1 MKYDRKIT
9 ISVGNSRKSLNW
21 IRTETTV
28 SALYER
34 LKTATRSTETL
45 AEYMRMPKPQQDE
58 LKDVAGGFVGGTLNG
73 PRRLQKN
80 VVERD
85 LLTGDFDNIPAYG
98 LDSIIDKLN
107 GMNHNYCLY
116 TTRKHA
122 PNKPRAR
129 IIMPTDRPMKAEEY
143 EPCARKLAELIGI
156 GMADPTTFESHRL
169 MYYPTLCA
177 DSEYVYK
184 TLDAPFISVDWLLS
198 QYKNWHDMTEWPVVP
213 GSEPN
218 LARMAVKQGDPTAK
232 EGVVGAFCRV
242 FDVFRAINE
251 LLPGIYEQ
259 TDTDPNRYTY
269 TGGSTAGGA
278 VIYEDGKFLY
288 SHHATDPCSGK
299 LVNAFDLVRLHMFGD
314 KDDNAQ
320 PDTPN
325 NKLPSY
331 KAMLEYA
338 NGNDEVAMEI
348 IKSRQQQAAR
358 EFTPP
363 DDDPQSVSPVDEN
376 WMLRLKRNT
385 KTGEVKNTIDN
396 ALLILENDPRIR
408 GKVGYNAFSGYNE
421 VRSPLPWSLPDEKQ
435 RMWADTDSDYLYWW
449 METEYGLVGR
459 GNIDSALNACFVK
472 WTFDPVQSYIKGL
485 KWDGKPRLDT
495 LFIDYLGA
503 EDTSY
508 TRTVTRKIMTAA
520 IARAMKPGI
529 KFDNMLILC
538 GNQGVG
544 KSSIMQVMAGAL
556 PIDGLFNNSI
566 QTFEGKDAL
575 EMLRGAWLV
584 VIDELQAFNRSE
596 ISTIKQYLSK
606 TSDIYRAA
614 YARNSKEYQRRCVFF
629 GTTNEYD
636 VLKDLTGNRRFW
648 PVDTLKQAPTKRL
661 FIDLPAER
669 DQIWAEARMRWM
681 MGEKLYLTD
690 EQVKVAMQMQE
701 EHREKDPLQGQIEE
715 FISRKI
721 PANWRNMTASE
732 KRGYWLSDVKVGNDS
747 DLVNRQT
754 ICAAEI
760 MYELMGISLET
771 NDTRLSRR
779 INGILMNLGCER
791 MTGNYYVGKGYGKQ
805 RGFRVMRKD

>member
-1 MKYDRKIT
+1 MNNDRKIT
-9 ISVGNSRKSLNW
+9 VSIGNSRKSMNW
-21 IRTETTV
+21 VKTETTV
-28 SALYER
+28 SAFYER
-34 LKTATRSTETL
+34 LRTPVRSTETL
-45 AEYMRMPKPQQDE
+45 AEYVRMAKPKQDD
-58 LKDVAGGFVGGTLNG
+58 LKDVAGGYVGGVLKG
-73 PRRLQKN
+73 PQRKANN
-80 VVERD
+80 VLSRD
-85 LLTGDFDNIPAYG
+85 LITLDFDNVPANKTDDIIKT
-98 LDSIIDKLN
+98 LDDMGYS
-107 GMNHNYCLY
+107 YCIY
-116 TTRKHA
+116 STRKHA
-122 PNKPRAR
+122 PNAPRLR
-129 IIMPTDRPMKAEEY
+129 VVMPTDRTMTPDEY
-143 EPCARKLAELIGI
+143 EPCARRIAANIGI
-156 GMADPTTFESHRL
+156 AMADPTTFEINRL
-169 MYYPTLCA
+169 MYFATACA

-184 TLDAPFISVDWLLS
+184 AVDAPFVSVEKLLGS
-198 QYKNWHDMTEWPVVP
+198 YPDWHDITQWPQVP
-213 GSEPN
+213 GSFSYAK
-218 LARMAVKQGDPTAK
+218 LAVKQGDPTAK

-242 FDVFRAINE
+242 YDVFRAINE

-669 DQIWAEARMRWM
+669 DQIWAEARVRWM

-690 EQVKVAMQMQE
+690 EQAEAATRMQE

-715 FISRKI
+715 FINRKI

-732 KRGYWLSDVKVGNDS
+732 KRGYWLSDLKVGNDS

-779 INGILMNLGCER
+779 INAILTKLGFSR
-791 MTGNYYVGKGYGKQ
+791 IATPYNAGKGYGNQ
-805 RGFRVMRKD
+805 RGFLVSHAG

>member
-1 MKYDRKIT
+1 MKFDRMIV
-9 ISVGNSRKSLNW
+9 ISLGNSRKSMAW
-21 IRTETTV
+21 IKSETTV
-28 SALYER
+28 SAFYER
-34 LKTATRSTETL
+34 LKTPVRSAETL
-45 AEYMRMPKPQQDE
+45 AEYVRMAKSKQDD
-58 LKDVAGGFVGGTLNG
+58 LKDVGGFVGGSLKG
-73 PRRLQKN
+73 PQRKANN
-80 VVERD
+80 VLSRD
-85 LLTGDFDNIPAYG
+85 LITLDFDNVPANKTEDVIKA
-98 LDSIIDKLN
+98 LDD
-107 GMNHNYCLY
+107 MAVNYAVY
-116 TTRKHA
+116 STRKHA
-122 PNKPRAR
+122 PNAPRLR
-129 IIMPTDRPMKAEEY
+129 VVMPTDRTMTPDEY
-143 EPCARKLAELIGI
+143 EPCARRIAANIGI
-156 GMADPTTFESHRL
+156 GMADPTTFECARL
-169 MYYPTLCA
+169 MYFPSICS

-184 TLDAPFISVDWLLS
+184 IADAPFVSVDKLLGS
-198 QYKNWHDMTEWPVVP
+198 YPDWHDITQWPQVP
-213 GSEPN
+213 GSFSYAK
-218 LARMAVKQGDPTAK
+218 LAVKQGDPTAK

-242 FDVFRAINE
+242 FDIFRAINE

-278 VIYEDGKFLY
+278 VIYDDGKFLY

-348 IKSRQQQAAR
+348 IKTRQQQAAR
-358 EFTPP
+358 DFTPP
-363 DDDPQSVSPVDEN
+363 DDDPETVSPVDEN

-421 VRSPLPWSLPDEKQ
+421 IRSPLPWSLPDEGS
-435 RMWADTDSDYLYWW
+435 RMWSDTDSDYLYWW
-449 METEYGLVGR
+449 METEYGLIGR

-556 PIDGLFNNSI
+556 PMDGLFNNSI

-596 ISTIKQYLSK
+596 ISTIKQFLSK

-690 EQVKVAMQMQE
+690 EQAEAAMQMQE

-715 FISRKI
+715 FINRKV
-721 PANWRNMTASE
+721 PANWRSMTASA
-732 KRGYWLSDVKVGNDS
+732 KRGYWLSDIKVGNEA
-747 DLVNRQT
+747 DLVSRQT

-771 NDTRLSRR
+771 TDTRLSRR
-779 INGILMNLGCER
+779 INAILTKLG
-791 MTGNYYVGKGYGKQ
+791 YVRISGPYNAGKGYGKQ
-805 RGFRVMRKD
+805 RGFLVTQAD

>member
-1 MKYDRKIT
+1 MKFDRMIV
-9 ISVGNSRKSLNW
+9 ISLGNSRKSMAW
-21 IRTETTV
+21 IKSETTV
-28 SALYER
+28 SAFYER
-34 LKTATRSTETL
+34 LKTPVRSAETL
-45 AEYMRMPKPQQDE
+45 AEYVRMAKSKQDD
-58 LKDVAGGFVGGTLNG
+58 LKDVGGFVGGSLKG
-73 PRRLQKN
+73 PQRKANN
-80 VVERD
+80 VLSRD
-85 LLTGDFDNIPAYG
+85 LITLDFDNVPANKTEDVIKA
-98 LDSIIDKLN
+98 LDD
-107 GMNHNYCLY
+107 MAVNYAVY
-116 TTRKHA
+116 STRKHA
-122 PNKPRAR
+122 PNAPRLR
-129 IIMPTDRPMKAEEY
+129 VVMPTDRTMTPDEY
-143 EPCARKLAELIGI
+143 EPCARRIAANIGI
-156 GMADPTTFESHRL
+156 GMADPTTFECARL
-169 MYYPTLCA
+169 MYFPSICS

-184 TLDAPFISVDWLLS
+184 IADAPFVSVDKLLGS
-198 QYKNWHDMTEWPVVP
+198 YPDWHDITQWPQVP
-213 GSEPN
+213 GSFSYAK
-218 LARMAVKQGDPTAK
+218 LAVKQGDPTAK

-242 FDVFRAINE
+242 FDIFRAINE

-278 VIYEDGKFLY
+278 VIYDDGKFLY

-348 IKSRQQQAAR
+348 IKTRQQQAAR
-358 EFTPP
+358 DFTPP
-363 DDDPQSVSPVDEN
+363 DDDPETVSPVDEN

-421 VRSPLPWSLPDEKQ
+421 IRSPLPWSLPDEGS
-435 RMWADTDSDYLYWW
+435 RMWSDTDSDYLYWW
-449 METEYGLVGR
+449 METEYGLIGR

-556 PIDGLFNNSI
+556 PMDGLFNNSI

-596 ISTIKQYLSK
+596 ISTIKQFLSK

-690 EQVKVAMQMQE
+690 EQAEAAMQMQE

-715 FISRKI
+715 FINRKV
-721 PANWRNMTASE
+721 PANWRSMTASA
-732 KRGYWLSDVKVGNDS
+732 KRGYWLSDIKVGNEA
-747 DLVNRQT
+747 DLVSRQT

-779 INGILMNLGCER
+779 INAILTKLG
-791 MTGNYYVGKGYGKQ
+791 YVRISGPYNAGKGYGKQ
-805 RGFRVMRKD
+805 RGFLVTQAD